1 MIYLV
6 MCLSVVN
13 TVFGDVSYT
22 IPEELKR
29 GSVVGNLAKDIGLDA
44 KTLSSRKARLNTDD
58 GSKRYFEIERN
69 AGTLIVGDAI
79 DREELCGSRPSCSL
93 KYQLVLEKPL
103 EIHGISVQIQDIND
117 NAPQFSTDLI
127 NLEIQESANKGTQF
141 LLSEA
146 HDADVLQNAVQ
157 GYSLEK
163 NDHFSLQIRTNS
175 DGMKYSELV
184 MEKELDREQQQEHNL
199 ILTAFDNG
207 TPQKSASVV
216 IHINVLDANDN
227 VPVFSQPIY
236 RVELPENAPL
246 DTVVV
251 TVSATDADEGI
262 NGEVT
267 YELSRVPDKVARTF
281 SLDKASGQI
290 KVTGPID
297 FEKENIYEMR
307 VQAKDGLG
315 SASNVKVIIE
325 ITDVNDNAPAI
336 VVQSLND
343 AVPENSVAGTEVGII
358 NVQDKDSGSNQHIH
372 CTIQGNVPFKLN
384 PSIKN
389 YYSILTT
396 GELDREFIAYYN
408 LTITAIDE
416 GTPPLSSFKTIQIS
430 VSDVNDNPPV
440 FEHQSYSAY
449 VTENNKPGSSV
460 CSVTARDPDWRQN
473 GTVFYSLLP
482 SEVNGVPVSSYV
494 SINGDTG
501 VIHALRAFDYEQFR
515 SFKVQVV
522 ARDNGSPPLSS
533 NVTVSVFIT
542 DENDNSP
549 QILYPTPEVNSF
561 MTEMVPKAALSG
573 SLVSKVIAVDADS
586 GQNAWLS
593 YQIVKST
600 DPGLFTIGLHS
611 GEIRAQRDISESDS
625 MKQNLVISVK
635 DNGQPS
641 LSTTCAVYL
650 LISDNLAEVPELK
663 DMSYEE
669 SNSKLTSYLIIALVS
684 VSTFFLTFIILIVAI
699 RICHRRKPRL
709 LFDGAV
715 AIPSAYLPPNYADVD
730 GTGTLRS
737 AYNYDAYMTT
747 GSRTSDFKFV
757 TSYNDNTLPSGTT
770 LKRSPGDNS
779 DCLNFTSLDFTEN
792 GSKFSTLVIAVFF
805 WAPLEIAGNV

>member
-1 MIYLV
+1 MMKKSEGIFHFRATFWIALIAV
-6 MCLSVVN
+6 SVRTCNGDLSY
-13 TVFGDVSYT
+13 S
-22 IPEELKR
+22 IPEEMKK
-29 GSVVGNLAKDIGLDA
+29 GTAFGNIAKDLGLGV
-44 KTLSSRKARLNTDD
+44 KRLSNRKARID
-58 GSKRYFEIERN
+58 IEGNEQRFFDIQGGELVI
-69 AGTLIVGDAI
+69 AERI
-79 DREELCGSRPSCSL
+79 DREELCGSKPSCSL
-93 KYQLVLEKPL
+93 NYELVLENPL
-103 EIHGISVQIQDIND
+103 ELHRITLQIEDIND
-117 NAPQFSTDLI
+117 NPPRFPKSEI
-127 NLEIQESANKGTQF
+127 KLEIRESAVKGARF
-141 LLSEA
+141 PLNEA
-146 HDADVLQNAVQ
+146 HDSDVGRNGIQS
-157 GYSLEK
+157 YSLEH
-163 NDHFSLQIRTNS
+163 NDYFTIAVNSNS
-175 DGMKYSELV
+175 DGRKYSELV
-184 MEKELDREQQQEHNL
+184 LDKDLDREQQQEVTL
-199 ILTAFDNG
+199 LLTASDGGSPQRSG
-207 TPQKSASVV
+207 TAVIRVV
-216 IHINVLDANDN
+216 VLDANDN
-227 VPVFSQPIY
+227 LPVFSETVY
-236 RVELPENAPL
+236 KASLPENSHL
-246 DTVVV
+246 GTVVV
-251 TVSATDADEGI
+251 TVTATDADEGA

-267 YELSRVPDKVARTF
+267 YEF
-281 SLDKASGQI
+281 SHISDKAARLFSIEEVTGEI
-290 KVTGPID
+290 KVIGPID
-297 FEKENIYEMR
+297 YEEKNDYELR
-307 VQAKDGLG
+307 VLAKDGAGL
-315 SASNVKVIIE
+315 ASNVKVEIE
-325 ITDVNDNAPAI
+325 ITDVNDNAPLI
-336 VVQSLND
+336 YIKSLN
-343 AVPENSVAGTEVGII
+343 VPIPENVAPGSEIGII
-358 NVQDKDSGSNQHIH
+358 NVQDKDTRGNKQIRCS
-372 CTIQGNVPFKLN
+372 IQQNVPFKLN

-389 YYSILTT
+389 YYTLVTT
-396 GELDREFIAYYN
+396 AELDRELVGDYN
-408 LTITAIDE
+408 VTITATDE
-416 GTPPLSSFKTIQIS
+416 GSPPLSSSKTIHLS

-440 FEHQSYSAY
+440 FAEQSYSAY

-501 VIHALRAFDYEQFR
+501 VIHDVRAFDYEHFR

-549 QILYPTPEVNSF
+549 QILYPTPEGNSF

-684 VSTFFLTFIILIVAI
+684 VSTFFITFIILIVAI

-757 TSYNDNTLPSGTT
+757 SSYNENTLPAGST
-770 LKRSPGDNS
+770 LKKSPNDNS
-779 DCLNFTSLDFTEN
+779 DCLNFTSLDFPDN
-792 GSKFSTLVIAVFF
+792 GSKYSTLIR
-805 WAPLEIAGNV
+805 